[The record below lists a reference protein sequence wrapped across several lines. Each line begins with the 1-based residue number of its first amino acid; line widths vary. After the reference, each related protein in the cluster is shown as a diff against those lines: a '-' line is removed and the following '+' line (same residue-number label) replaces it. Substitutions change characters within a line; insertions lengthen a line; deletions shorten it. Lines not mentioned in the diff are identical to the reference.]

1 MKYEGEKKQLVDGLV
16 FIFDQRT
23 GELEVVETQN
33 NCDGETLKGTNAES
47 SDESDV
53 ISD

>member
-1 MKYEGEKKQLVDGLV
+1 MKYEAEKKQLVDGLV

-23 GELEVVETQN
+23 GELEVVETQT
-33 NCDGETLKGTNAES
+33 NCHAETLKGTNGEC

-53 ISD
+53 I

>member
-1 MKYEGEKKQLVDGLV
+1 MKYKAEKKQLEDGLV

-33 NCDGETLKGTNAES
+33 NCREEALKWTNGD

-53 ISD
+53 I